1 LRLGGAAIIVWATLA
16 SCSVSPSTAV
26 IVSPSPAQTL
36 AADLRTHL
44 DLLLG
49 EHVMI
54 VAKQAAAAT
63 NHADDYAQYASLLA
77 ANASDLG
84 AVFGSAFGDTA
95 AAELVQSWNTQN
107 GYLVDYTIGAV
118 THDDVKAKA
127 AMLTLTNEF
136 VTTFAQRLGAAS
148 GLDVAKLEASLTAEA
163 LAEQVFIDDY
173 TGGASPK
180 FYADLH
186 TAYALAAPFGDT
198 LARQIAQKY
207 PDKFP
212 GDPSHADVDRRVAL
226 NDLMQEHAYLATM
239 ATDAVIKSRTAE
251 TAAAGAALATN
262 ANTLAPLFGASFP
275 ALWSRRTSGLL
286 AYAKAD
292 SGATSTL
299 TVDFV
304 KDFATLAHVDR
315 SPVSRQLMATLKV
328 IDDQRATSSKDVAR
342 DDRAA
347 ATAMQPIADSAT

>member
-1 LRLGGAAIIVWATLA
+1 LRLGGAAIVVCATLA
-16 SCSVSPSTAV
+16 SCSVSPSTSV
-26 IVSPSPAQTL
+26 IVSPSPSQTL

-63 NHADDYAQYASLLA
+63 NHAVDYDQYASLLA
-77 ANASDLG
+77 ANTSDLG
-84 AVFGSAFGDTA
+84 VVFASAFGDTA
-95 AAELVQSWNTQN
+95 AGELAGSWNTQN

-118 THDDVKAKA
+118 THDDVKTKA
-127 AMLTLTNEF
+127 ALLTLTNEF
-136 VTTFAQRLGAAS
+136 VTTFAQRLAGAS
-148 GLDVAKLEASLTAEA
+148 GLDVARLEDSLKAEA
-163 LAEQVFIDDY
+163 LAEQALIDDY
-173 TGGASPK
+173 VGGASSK

-186 TAYALAAPFGDT
+186 AAYALAPPFGDT
-198 LARQIAQKY
+198 VARQIAQKY

-226 NDLMQEHAYLATM
+226 NDLMQEHAYLATL
-239 ATDAVIKSRTAE
+239 ATDAIAKGRTAE
-251 TAAAGAALATN
+251 SAAATAALATN
-262 ANTLAPLFGASFP
+262 AAALAPLFGASFP
-275 ALWSRRTSGLL
+275 TLWAQRTSGLL
-286 AYAKAD
+286 AYAKGNT
-292 SGATSTL
+292 GASTAL

-304 KDFATLAHVDR
+304 RDFATLAHVDR

-328 IDDQRATSSKDVAR
+328 IGDQRATSSKDVAG

-347 ATAMQPIADSAT
+347 ATAMQPIADAAT